1 MNGQT
6 PPTDNVLV
14 RRAVKSAIDTEAII
28 KAVGGGVTELHTFVP
43 KGMFAYYDGEEV
55 PYNPEKAKELL
66 AKAKELLAEAGY
78 PNGFETTLT
87 VPDFLSTEGT
97 VVKSYLEQVGIKTNL
112 EVIAYTTL
120 LGKYRKQRQP

>member
-1 MNGQT
+1 MNGQD

-28 KAVGGGVTELHTFVP
+28 KAIGGGVTELHTFIP
-43 KGMFAYYDGEEV
+43 KGMFAYYDGKEF
-55 PYNPEKAKELL
+55 PYNPE
-66 AKAKELLAEAGY
+66 KAKELLAEAGY
-78 PNGFETTLT
+78 PNGFEVTLT

-120 LGKYRKQRQP
+120 LG